1 MEKQQLIEK
10 IAKLKKETGAV
21 VMAHTYQRP
30 EIIDIADVTG
40 DSFKL
45 AKVAAKEKYEKVIL
59 CGVRFMAET
68 VKAMSP
74 DAQVIL
80 PAPKAT
86 CPMAEQIS
94 PADVVEFRKNNPDT
108 AVVCYINTTI
118 ELKAVADVC
127 VTSSS
132 AINIVKNLPNQ
143 KILFLPDKNLGSYVT
158 KMCPE
163 KDITLWNGYCPVHNA
178 VPVNEVKKVIAS
190 HPDAPVAVHPECPR
204 EIVDLADMAGSTAE
218 IIDFAKEQKGDVIII
233 TERQVANYLNL
244 NIKDRK
250 FITPCPEILTCKDM
264 DMTDLET
271 LYNALSGVGGEDIQL
286 DEDVRQRAKKSIDR
300 MLELG

>member
-1 MEKQQLIEK
+1 MEKQQLINE
-10 IAKLKKETGAV
+10 IIQLKKETGAV

-30 EIIDIADVTG
+30 EIIDLADVTG

-45 AKVAAKEKYEKVIL
+45 AQFAAKGNYEKVIL

-68 VKAMSP
+68 AKAMSP
-74 DAQVIL
+74 DTSVIL

-94 PADVVEFRKNNPDT
+94 PEEIVKFREENPDV

-118 ELKAVADVC
+118 ELKAVCDVC

-132 AINIVKNLPNQ
+132 AVNIVKNIPSK
-143 KILFLPDKNLGSYVT
+143 KILFLPDKNLGSFVA

-163 KDITLWNGYCPVHNA
+163 KEVIIWNGCCPVHNA
-178 VPVNEVKKVIAS
+178 VPVDEVKKVMDMY
-190 HPDAPVAVHPECPR
+190 PNTPVAVHPECPK
-204 EIVDLADMAGSTAE
+204 EIVDLADLAGSTAE
-218 IIDFAKEQKGDVIII
+218 IIDFAKAQKGDVIIV
-233 TERQVANYLNL
+233 TERQVANYLNEK
-244 NIKDRK
+244 IKDRK

-271 LYNALSGVGGEDIQL
+271 LCKALKGEGGEEIEL
-286 DEDVRQRAKKSIDR
+286 DEDIRIRAKKSIDR